1 MNELKHKAEF
11 RSVLKDYKPSQKAH
25 EVLEGMTLVL
35 LTGPTACGRNTIIN
49 HLVKTGQYQFIV
61 SDTTREKRINKGVP
75 EQDGVE
81 YWFRSETDFL
91 ADLQQGLYLEAELIH
106 EQQVSGISIRE
117 LEKAK
122 VLHKI
127 AIDEVDI
134 QGISNVLP
142 AKPDTIG
149 IIIIPPHF
157 EEWMQRVNGRGHMHE
172 EEQRRRFNT
181 AANMF
186 AMAKAGTYPV
196 IVNDVLV
203 DAVHKV
209 DVLAK
214 TGELMEDQVA
224 ARKVAETLY
233 ADTQKYLKQLA

>member
-49 HLVKTGQYQFIV
+49 HLVETGQYQFIV

-81 YWFRSETDFL
+81 YWFRNETDFL

-122 VLHKI
+122 ALHKI

-157 EEWMQRVNGRGHMHE
+157 VEWMQRVNGRGHMHE

-181 AANMF
+181 AASMF

-196 IVNDVLV
+196 IVNDVLE

-214 TGELMEDQVA
+214 AGELKEDQVA

>member
-11 RSVLKDYKPSQKAH
+11 RSVLKDYRPSQKAR

-49 HLVKTGQYQFIV
+49 RLLDTGHYQFIV
-61 SDTTREKRINKGVP
+61 SDTTRKPRVNKGIP
-75 EQDGVE
+75 EQNGRE
-81 YWFRSETDFL
+81 YWFRSEEEIL
-91 ADLQQGLYLEAELIH
+91 EDLKQGLFLEAELIH

-122 VLHKI
+122 ELHKI

-149 IIIIPPHF
+149 VLIIPPHF
-157 EEWMQRVNGRGHMHE
+157 EEWMQRVNGRGEMHA
-172 EEQRRRFNT
+172 EEQLRRFRT
-181 AANMF
+181 AAGMF
-186 AMAKAGTYPV
+186 AMARDGTYPV
-196 IVNDVLV
+196 IINDSLD

-209 DVLAK
+209 DSLAK
-214 TGELMEDQVA
+214 TGELLEDQTQARAVA
-224 ARKVAETLY
+224 AQLY
-233 ADTQKYLKQLA
+233 DDTQKYLKQVA